1 MWNGRC
7 NMTDTQRISYLANK
21 IIHSKQN
28 IDDHYLISISEIV
41 KALPECDVNDEYG
54 ALMGYI
60 LDHKEAFKLFN
71 IKVVSG
77 NVRYR
82 NSIVFKISR

>member
-1 MWNGRC
+1 
-7 NMTDTQRISYLANK
+7 MTDTQRISYLANK

-28 IDDHYLISISEIV
+28 TDDHYSIYLDEVV
-41 KALPECDVNDEYG
+41 KTIPECDISSEYSS
-54 ALMGYI
+54 LIGYI

-77 NVRYR
+77 NVRYG
-82 NSIVFKISR
+82 NSIVFMISR